1 MDIDNKLNLT
11 NVALRMQAPTPK
23 FFKKLRGFGLIVG
36 GVGAALLAS
45 PVALPA
51 IIVTIGGYLLTA
63 GSVIAAVCQTT
74 TEKDDNKK

>member
-1 MDIDNKLNLT
+1 MEINSKLNLT

-23 FFKKLRGFGLIVG
+23 FYKKLRSLGLIVG
-36 GVGAALLAS
+36 GIGAALLAS
-45 PVALPA
+45 PVTLPA

-74 TEKDDNKK
+74 TENDDTKK